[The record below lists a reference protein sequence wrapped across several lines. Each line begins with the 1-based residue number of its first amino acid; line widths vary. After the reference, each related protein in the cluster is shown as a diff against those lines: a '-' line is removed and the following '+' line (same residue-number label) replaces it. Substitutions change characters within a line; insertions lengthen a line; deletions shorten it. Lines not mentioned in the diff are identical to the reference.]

1 MTIYQTLKNDHD
13 TVQELMQRLKK
24 GQGAES
30 DQRSFETL
38 KMEILLHAKA
48 EEKVFY
54 TALRQH
60 REAQDMVQHAT
71 REHKQV
77 EEMLEEMSELEPQG
91 DQFLSR
97 LEELRS
103 SIEDHVEEEE
113 GEIFEAARKLLSDD
127 EARRMDEAFQQEKR
141 RLMSEMGEGPG
152 AEDEDRIGARH

>member
-24 GQGAES
+24 RQGAES
-30 DQRSFETL
+30 DQRSFDRL
-38 KMEILLHAKA
+38 KLEILLHAKA

-54 TALRQH
+54 SALQQH
-60 REAQDMVQHAT
+60 REAQELVQHAT

-77 EEMLEEMSELEPQG
+77 EGMLEEMSELEPQTE
-91 DQFLSR
+91 DFLAR

-113 GEIFEAARKLLSDD
+113 GEVFDAARKLLSDD
-127 EARRMDEAFQQEKR
+127 EARRLDEAFQQEKQ
-141 RLMSEMGEGPG
+141 RLMSEMGQGAG
-152 AEDEDRIGARH
+152 AEDEGRIGARH